1 MKLINNYY
9 LLLFYMSLHQ
19 VTALLTPQQTNI
31 IPAGKY
37 IYTDETF
44 LLKAPAYV
52 PGEAFARMGK
62 ELVPAHFSYGHQ
74 NPDFTPIYTP
84 PTQLAMN
91 YNTVIYNSVTG
102 YQ

>member
-1 MKLINNYY
+1 
-9 LLLFYMSLHQ
+9 
-19 VTALLTPQQTNI
+19 
-31 IPAGKY
+31 
-37 IYTDETF
+37 
-44 LLKAPAYV
+44 V

-102 YQ
+102 YT

>member
-74 NPDFTPIYTP
+74 NPDFTL
-84 PTQLAMN
+84 LAAPSLAKN
-91 YNTVIYNSVTG
+91 YGTYIYNIVDG